1 MSAAGLDKASRA
13 AGIDK
18 TGRAAGELPSEIKN
32 TPIRRRVT
40 DLDHAGGDTGAMQV
54 FASLRDANVV
64 LDGPVGCHVMPAV
77 AVINYTDS
85 LPYLQ
90 NVTCSELSET
100 EVTLAGT
107 LGVLKEKVAAAAAD
121 GKQVFIVSTPVSEL
135 IGATWTTEHIHEKGS
150 ALFFD
155 SHSLDDDEW
164 RARDRALLF
173 LWAHRDHFIE
183 RGTSTPPRTS
193 TRPLVNIVGPT
204 YGNFNSY
211 SDLAEIKRLIAG
223 IGAEVNL
230 VFPFESSAHDT
241 ARLADAAATVVMYR
255 EYGSS
260 LAHEVGLP
268 TFFAPIGLEPTTR
281 FLRDLGAVLGLEADV
296 AAFIA
301 REKTETLAAWHDI
314 WRSTHSDFFAN
325 APVAIVAPPTYKDGL
340 TYYLGEE
347 LGLPVAFSAYRT
359 GPQSAPSDEVRDA
372 LRGLSPAPMLVLGSI
387 NERMILAQEALP
399 SRFLQCSFPGA
410 VVRRAT
416 GTPFVGYAG
425 ALWLLQ
431 CVCETLFDV
440 LFANLPTSAV
450 PPERASV
457 PTRDLLRDAPG
468 VAAANGKGQNSIATW
483 TDEAKALAELTVKRV
498 PFFVRVSVNKKLRA
512 EAEKLAGQ
520 RGCDVDEAI
529 VREVTARY
537 APRN

>member
-1 MSAAGLDKASRA
+1 MAPVRESIAAAEA
-13 AGIDK
+13 
-18 TGRAAGELPSEIKN
+18 PSEIVN
-32 TPIRRRVT
+32 TPIRKRVT

-85 LPYLQ
+85 VPYLQ

-107 LGVLKEKVAAAAAD
+107 LGALKAKVAAASGA
-121 GKQVFIVSTPVSEL
+121 GRQVFIVSTPVSEL
-135 IGATWTTEHIHEKGS
+135 IGATWTTEQAHVKGS

-164 RARDRALLF
+164 KSRDRALLF
-173 LWAHRDHFIE
+173 LWENREHFVV
-183 RGTSTPPRTS
+183 PADAPAKLPKL
-193 TRPLVNIVGPT
+193 RPSVNVVGPT

-211 SDLAEIKRLIAG
+211 SDLAELKRLIAG
-223 IGAEVNL
+223 IGADVNL
-230 VFPFESSAHDT
+230 VYPFEAAAHET
-241 ARLADAAATVVMYR
+241 TRLSDADATVVLYA

-260 LAHEVGLP
+260 LAREVGLP
-268 TFFAPIGLEPTTR
+268 VFFAPIGLEPTTR
-281 FLRDLGAVLGLEADV
+281 FLRELGAALGLEAQAD
-296 AAFIA
+296 AFIR
-301 REKTETLAAWHDI
+301 REKKTTLAAWHDI

-325 APVAIVAPPTYKDGL
+325 APVAVIAPPTYKDGL

-347 LGLPVAFSAYRT
+347 LGLPIAFSAYRT
-359 GPQSAPSDEVRDA
+359 GPESVPNEAVRSALCDA
-372 LRGLSPAPMLVLGSI
+372 SPAPMLVFGSI
-387 NERMILAQEALP
+387 NERMIVAQERLP
-399 SRFLQCSFPGA
+399 SRFMQCSFPGA

-425 ALWLLQ
+425 AVWLLQ

-450 PPERASV
+450 PPARATQ
-457 PTRDLLRDAPG
+457 PTRELLLDAPAI
-468 VAAANGKGQNSIATW
+468 VTESGKGRNSVIGW
-483 TDEAKALAELTVKRV
+483 TGEAKALADTTLKRV

-512 EAEKLAGQ
+512 ECEQLARK
-520 RGCDVDEAI
+520 RGSDVDAAI

-537 APRN
+537 SPG